1 MKLKVLKV
9 ISPIVLL
16 PLALASCASMGSD
29 QETET
34 SSNNAPV
41 HFQPAV
47 NQSLV
52 KTKVVTQYVAVPV
65 PGQLKYL
72 KDQGKNLK
80 NVANKTFKNKED
92 AIQYA
97 NKAALRNPNSRD
109 FVNSIMNYQFM
120 DGASYAVYASPGQMT
135 DIEFQSGEKLI
146 SQAAGDTLRW
156 QIGKTVSGSGAYQRE
171 HLLIKPNQTGLK
183 TTMVV
188 MTDQRVYHIQ
198 LISTPD
204 AYMQAVK
211 WQYPNEN
218 VVTYQSED
226 NSVTGDT
233 RLSTAGASG
242 LDVNIA
248 SMYSHY
254 TTQSLQGDTRNFTPV
269 LVFDDGVKTYI
280 KFNKTT
286 LNRQMPLVEVDT
298 GDKTYVSSVNYHVKG
313 QYIIIE
319 GVYHKIRLQLG
330 TKLADNLALIQINRK
345 EKA

>member
-1 MKLKVLKV
+1 M
-9 ISPIVLL
+9 
-16 PLALASCASMGSD
+16 
-29 QETET
+29 TY
-34 SSNNAPV
+34 
-41 HFQPAV
+41 
-47 NQSLV
+47 
-52 KTKVVTQYVAVPV
+52 QY
-65 PGQLKYL
+65 
-72 KDQGKNLK
+72 
-80 NVANKTFKNKED
+80 
-92 AIQYA
+92 
-97 NKAALRNPNSRD
+97 
-109 FVNSIMNYQFM
+109 M
-120 DGASYAVYASPGQMT
+120 DGASYVVYASPGQMT
-135 DIEFQSGEKLI
+135 DIEFQTGEKLI

-171 HLLIKPNQTGLK
+171 HLLIKPNQAGLK

-188 MTDQRVYHIQ
+188 MTNQRVYHIQ

-218 VVTYQSED
+218 VVTYQSTD
-226 NSVTGDT
+226 DSATGDT
-233 RLSTAGASG
+233 SLSSGGASG

-248 SMYSHY
+248 NMFSHY
-254 TTQSLQGDTRNFTPV
+254 KTESVQGDTSHFMPT

-298 GDKTYVSSVNYHVKG
+298 GDKSYATSVNYHVKG

-319 GVYHKIRLQLG
+319 GVYPKIRLQLG
-330 TKLADNLALIQINRK
+330 TKLADNLALIQVDRE